1 MSFRFIGLFASHTR
15 TTAVIRLL
23 AAGSIFLLSA
33 CSGGGAEDRPHP
45 PNPDEVERKGEGV
58 LIPVSG
64 DPARAVYQLVEMSQ
78 MSNGNLEV
86 LTRRDGSSGTSYA
99 RREINCRNMTI
110 RYVGEG
116 DTRAQ
121 AEEDSP
127 NRGRMAELIAG
138 SISTEISEFAC
149 ARAK

>member
-1 MSFRFIGLFASHTR
+1 MTFRFIGAFASPTK
-15 TTAVIRLL
+15 TTPVVRLL
-23 AAGSIFLLSA
+23 GAVSILLLAA
-33 CSGGGAEDRPHP
+33 CSGGSEDRPQAP
-45 PNPDEVERKGEGV
+45 DPNEVEREGEGV
-58 LIPVSG
+58 LIPVPG

-78 MSNGNLEV
+78 MSNGNLKV

-99 RREINCRNMTI
+99 RREINCRNMTF

-116 DTRAQ
+116 DTRVE

-127 NRGRMAELIAG
+127 NRGSMGELVAG

-149 ARAK
+149 ARAN

>member
-1 MSFRFIGLFASHTR
+1 MTFRFIVAFAPHTKI
-15 TTAVIRLL
+15 TAVIRFLVAVSVLL
-23 AAGSIFLLSA
+23 LPA
-33 CSGGGAEDRPHP
+33 CSGGAEDRPQAP
-45 PNPDEVERKGEGV
+45 DPNEVEREGEGV
-58 LIPVSG
+58 LIPVPG
-64 DPARAVYQLVEMSQ
+64 DPARAVYQLIEMSQ

-99 RREINCRNMTI
+99 RRETDCRNMTF

-127 NRGRMAELIAG
+127 NRGSMGELVPG